1 MGKKKLMR
9 SAAVLLLLAP
19 IALAGTTAFPA
30 AAQTQ
35 PQEEVNDI
43 VVTARRSGA
52 PTWTINTDRGTI
64 VLVGDLAKVPK
75 ATPWRPERLQAATAR
90 AQRVILGVKANVSV
104 GDVFRLIFSGSRL
117 TKLPK
122 GRTAS
127 DYLNPALLRRL
138 SLLERRYG
146 KDYSRDNFLVTAY
159 DLLQNRLKFEKDTTT
174 EASDVVRKEASRKGI
189 PARPVGTIRG
199 KDMIDNLFEAD
210 ARTHIPCLRAA
221 VAAAEAGPQIVTDRG
236 RAWTEFD
243 VPAVMNNPLEVAI
256 GQCWPWNADGLGQ
269 ELREQWVSAVS
280 EATSQTGVTLG
291 VVPVRILAEDGGV
304 LDQLRNRGYAI
315 KGPAW
320 R

>member
-1 MGKKKLMR
+1 MVRKKLMH
-9 SAAVLLLLAP
+9 SAAVLLLLA
-19 IALAGTTAFPA
+19 GGVTAFPA

-52 PTWTINTDRGTI
+52 PTWTIKTDRGTI
-64 VLVGDLAKVPK
+64 VLVGDLPKIPK

-122 GRTAS
+122 GRTAA
-127 DYLNPALLRRL
+127 DYLDRPLLRRL
-138 SLLERRYG
+138 SMLERRYD
-146 KDYSRDNFLVTAY
+146 KDYSRDNFIVTAY

-174 EASDVVRKEASRKGI
+174 EASDVVRKAASRERV

-243 VPAVMNNPLEVAI
+243 IPAVMNNPLEVAI

-269 ELREQWVSAVS
+269 ELREQWVGAIA

-304 LDQLRNRGYAI
+304 LDQLRSRGYAI